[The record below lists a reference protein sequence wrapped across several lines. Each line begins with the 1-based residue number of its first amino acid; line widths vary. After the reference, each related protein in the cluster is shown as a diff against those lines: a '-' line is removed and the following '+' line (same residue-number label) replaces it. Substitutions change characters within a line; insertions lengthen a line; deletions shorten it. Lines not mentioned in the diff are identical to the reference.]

1 MASGFLKLIIQV
13 CTVCESGPYKGGG
26 GVGVYRAVGGRKWV
40 LYVNDSPSP
49 GRGNELV
56 KTRYL
61 QCLEFVKT
69 TFIGI
74 HCLKKTLLIRE
85 RLLMKLQNKIR
96 SY

>member
-1 MASGFLKLIIQV
+1 MLS
-13 CTVCESGPYKGGG
+13 
-26 GVGVYRAVGGRKWV
+26 
-40 LYVNDSPSP
+40 VNDSPSP

-56 KTRYL
+56 KTRSL

-85 RLLMKLQNKIR
+85 RLLMKLQNR
-96 SY
+96 SVRIKNILVYYNGK